1 MNILRDGE
9 TLSVSGLSELDA
21 ASCRL
26 FKSRLKAALP
36 ANIRRINIDLS
47 RTRVDCGGVG
57 ALVALRNCARKQNS
71 NVAIHLLNPTLA
83 TQRLFTLTRMDRL
96 FPIEQR

>member
-26 FKSRLKAALP
+26 FKSILKAALP

-47 RTRVDCGGVG
+47 RTRVDSGGVEG
-57 ALVALRNCARKQNS
+57 LDALPKCARNKQG
-71 NVAIHLLNPTLA
+71 NVAIHILNPTLA